1 MNAASYNHLQ
11 FLSCTLQSYSEPK
24 GNTFQVRPW
33 CFLSF
38 MFFWLNSKH
47 VFFRN
52 EKILCSV
59 EKTLCILTQPPF
71 KAFRTTSHPAK
82 ANKQSFPTHGAQD
95 IKKIRKTSD
104 PHQNSCK
111 VWWSETEGLKNKLAR
126 TQYSACWDRL
136 KQQPQFSKHAAIQKA
151 DLAGPT
157 SATEIINGIAMAYRQ
172 VCKLAY

>member
-95 IKKIRKTSD
+95 IKKIHKNTENQRSPSKLMQGLVKWNRGIEEQVGQDTVFSMLGPSQTTAAVFKTCC
-104 PHQNSCK
+104 NSE
-111 VWWSETEGLKNKLAR
+111 SRPGRSYISNR
-126 TQYSACWDRL
+126 
-136 KQQPQFSKHAAIQKA
+136 
-151 DLAGPT
+151 
-157 SATEIINGIAMAYRQ
+157 NN
-172 VCKLAY
+172 